1 MPRFGL
7 FEIGRVAAMTE
18 MDQSVPAVP
27 NADEPVGDLLH
38 IFQESDGAAMV
49 LRAVGEV
56 DMVTSRLLAE
66 HLTRVESEVVP
77 PAPIVLDLTGVTFL
91 DSAGLTVLVDHHQ
104 RCVELG
110 TVLRIVADH
119 RAVMRTLE
127 LTGLD
132 ALLTVVPRAPEARG

>member
-1 MPRFGL
+1 
-7 FEIGRVAAMTE
+7 MTD

-27 NADEPVGDLLH
+27 GDDEPAGDLLRL
-38 IFQESDGAAMV
+38 FQESDGGAVV

-56 DMVTSRLLAE
+56 DMVTSQLLAK
-66 HLTRVESEVVP
+66 HLTCVESEVVP

-104 RCVELG
+104 RCVEMG
-110 TVLRIVADH
+110 TALRIVADH
-119 RAVMRTLE
+119 RAVLRTLE

-132 ALLTVVPRAPEARG
+132 ALLTVVPRRSEARG

>member
-1 MPRFGL
+1 
-7 FEIGRVAAMTE
+7 MTE
-18 MDQSVPAVP
+18 IDQSVPAVP
-27 NADEPVGDLLH
+27 DDGDLLQV
-38 IFQESDGAAMV
+38 FQEGQGTTVV

-56 DMVTSRLLAE
+56 DMVTSLVLAQ

-77 PAPIVLDLTGVTFL
+77 PAPIVLDLTAVTFL

-110 TVLRIVADH
+110 SALQIVADH
-119 RAVMRTLE
+119 RAVLRTLE

-132 ALLTVVPRAPEARG
+132 ALLTVFPRVPEAQG